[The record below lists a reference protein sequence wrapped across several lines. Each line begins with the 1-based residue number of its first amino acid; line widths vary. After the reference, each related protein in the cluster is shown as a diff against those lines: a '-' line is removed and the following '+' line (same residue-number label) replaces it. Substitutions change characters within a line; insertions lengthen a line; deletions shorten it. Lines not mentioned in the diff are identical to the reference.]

1 MVSNSIRNSFSFW
14 AHFHLPMAGENRAFR
29 GYGRFAPAG
38 RRVFALRANPYNRLR
53 INKSQAVI
61 FNISGNVLNLL
72 LYNEDI
78 PSGRAH
84 IKSYLIIL

>member
-1 MVSNSIRNSFSFW
+1 VKGKIGCPTRIVTPIPYMREMFGGAAKELSKD
-14 AHFHLPMAGENRAFR
+14 AKFR
-29 GYGRFAPAG
+29 LKVPDWYF
-38 RRVFALRANPYNRLR
+38 
-53 INKSQAVI
+53 
-61 FNISGNVLNLL
+61 GNVLNLL